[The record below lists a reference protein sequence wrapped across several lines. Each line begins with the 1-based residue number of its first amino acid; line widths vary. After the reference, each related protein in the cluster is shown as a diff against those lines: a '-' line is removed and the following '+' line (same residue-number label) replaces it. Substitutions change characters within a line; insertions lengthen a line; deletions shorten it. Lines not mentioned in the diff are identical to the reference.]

1 MSYFYCVSCRNIVT
15 PFKPCTGRW
24 HQDRKSKHMGVI
36 ISNKPIEQAT
46 IEKASKKYPDI
57 FTYIRTYGYGSC
69 PLPNGFKQKSD
80 LYWPVGNKGFD
91 PLYM

>member
-1 MSYFYCVSCRNIVT
+1 
-15 PFKPCTGRW
+15 
-24 HQDRKSKHMGVI
+24 MGVI